1 MREVVEYLFGAAS
14 FVPHG
19 YCLLWR
25 PDLVAMHALS
35 DAVIAVS
42 YFSIP
47 MALAV
52 FVRRRIDL
60 EYKWVF
66 WLFVAFI
73 VACGTTHL
81 VGLVTLWQPVYGLQG
96 LVKVATA
103 GVSVTTAFLLWPL
116 IPKALALPSP
126 SALKQANTELEKALN
141 EKDRALGQ
149 ISALLD
155 SAPDATIFVNRVG
168 TIVRANRQ
176 TGRLLGCSAGELIN
190 EPVGMLLHGHLFS
203 EKAAG
208 LTGTEPEPFA
218 ITKDGRKIPVE
229 ISRSPIET
237 DTDYIVCVAIRD
249 VTERKHAE
257 ERQNQLI
264 AELDHRVK
272 NALATV
278 TAVISHTGQ
287 GTSTVADFA
296 AALEGRIRSM
306 AATHELLSSHR
317 WRGLSLTELIQREF
331 EPYTASDNTE
341 ISGPAVLLKPEAGQA
356 LAMVLHEL
364 ATNAAKYGALST
376 RKGRLLIRW
385 DRRLNGQ
392 SRPNLAFDW
401 QEVGGPA
408 VVAAGKSGYGMST
421 IRDLIPY
428 EFGGRVDLV
437 FPPEGV
443 RCRLELPA
451 DWLSNDSGP
460 ISGSSQAP
468 SEPAKPTAFT

>member
-1 MREVVEYLFGAAS
+1 MRGVVEYLFGAAS

-19 YCLLWR
+19 VCLLWR

-35 DAVIAVS
+35 DGAIAVS

-52 FVRRRIDL
+52 FVRRRMDL

-81 VGLVTLWQPVYGLQG
+81 IGLVTLWQPVYGLQG
-96 LVKVATA
+96 LIKVATA
-103 GVSVTTAFLLWPL
+103 GLSITIAFLLWPL
-116 IPKALALPSP
+116 LPKAIALPSL
-126 SALKQANTELEKALN
+126 SALKQANSELETALL
-141 EKDRALGQ
+141 EKDRALRQ

-176 TGRLLGCSAGELIN
+176 TGRLLGYSADELIN

-208 LTGTEPEPFA
+208 LPGTEPEPYA
-218 ITKDGRKIPVE
+218 ITKAGRKIPVE

-237 DTDYIVCVAIRD
+237 DTDSIVCVAIRD

-278 TAVISHTGQ
+278 TAVMSHTGQ
-287 GTSTVADFA
+287 GTSSVSDFA

-306 AATHELLSSHR
+306 ATTHELLSSHR
-317 WRGLSLTELIQREF
+317 WQGLSLTELIRREL
-331 EPYTASDNTE
+331 EPYTAGNNTE
-341 ISGPAVLLKPEAGQA
+341 VSGPPVLLKPEAGQA

-376 RKGRLLIRW
+376 SKGRLLIRW
-385 DRRLNGQ
+385 DRRSNGQ
-392 SRPNLAFDW
+392 SRPYLAFDL
-401 QEVGGPA
+401 QEVGGAA
-408 VVAAGKSGYGMST
+408 VVADCQSGCGVGM
-421 IRDLIPY
+421 I
-428 EFGGRVDLV
+428 V
-437 FPPEGV
+437 
-443 RCRLELPA
+443 
-451 DWLSNDSGP
+451 
-460 ISGSSQAP
+460 
-468 SEPAKPTAFT
+468 

>member
-190 EPVGMLLHGHLFS
+190 EPVGMLLHGYLFS

-218 ITKDGRKIPVE
+218 ITKDG
-229 ISRSPIET
+229 
-237 DTDYIVCVAIRD
+237 
-249 VTERKHAE
+249 
-257 ERQNQLI
+257 
-264 AELDHRVK
+264 RVK

-317 WRGLSLTELIQREF
+317 WRGLSLTELIRREL

-460 ISGSSQAP
+460 NFRIVAGTQRTGQANCLHL
-468 SEPAKPTAFT
+468 TNDAFCQSNHANCAVRSASPKRDH